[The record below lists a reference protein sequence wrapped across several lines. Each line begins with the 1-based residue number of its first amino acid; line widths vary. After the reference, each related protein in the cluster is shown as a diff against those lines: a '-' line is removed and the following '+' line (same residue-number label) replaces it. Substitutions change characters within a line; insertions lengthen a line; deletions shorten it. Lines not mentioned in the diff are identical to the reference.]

1 MISYHIYTIV
11 LYVKMPENSR
21 DNRQKEKSPE
31 TLTVSEL
38 FSKAGCEIRTRDL
51 MITNQALYRLS

>member
-38 FSKAGCEIRTRDL
+38 
-51 MITNQALYRLS
+51 